1 MREKIDNT
9 KNIGKKLYFFEEL
22 SSTNDWL
29 RDNREEL
36 QNGTVALAKR
46 QTGGKGRQGRKWC
59 DSDGESLSFSVL
71 LKALPAQ
78 TMPILPILAAVAVK
92 RGIFQTLNVKAD
104 LKWPNDVLIDGKK
117 IAGILC
123 EAFPSEN
130 GLCVVCGI
138 GINVMHGKDYFIQ
151 NDLPH
156 AGSLLTQTKQKCNA
170 EVLLDNILI
179 ALNDVINEHV
189 SNGFS
194 AMKDEYAAACVN
206 IGKRVR
212 VVSPKEERTG
222 VACDVDL
229 NGQLICRFDGS
240 EKLEA
245 VASGEVSVRGIYG
258 YGE

>member
-9 KNIGKKLYFFEEL
+9 NNIGKKLYFFDSL

-36 QNGTVALAKR
+36 QDGTVVSARR

-71 LKALPAQ
+71 LKSLPAH
-78 TMPILPILAAVAVK
+78 TIPILPILAAVAVK

-104 LKWPNDVLIDGKK
+104 LKWPNDVLIGNKK

-130 GLCVVCGI
+130 GLSVVCGI
-138 GINVMHGKDYFIQ
+138 GINVLQSKEHFIQ
-151 NDLPH
+151 NELPH
-156 AGSLLTQTKQKCNA
+156 AGSLYTQTGQKCNSQILL
-170 EVLLDNILI
+170 ENVLITLDAAVQEHIL
-179 ALNDVINEHV
+179 
-189 SNGFS
+189 NGFS
-194 AMKDEYAAACVN
+194 AMKNEYVDACIN
-206 IGKRVR
+206 IGRRVR
-212 VVSPKEERTG
+212 VISPKEERTG
-222 VACDVDL
+222 IACDVDL
-229 NGQLICRFDGS
+229 NGRLICRFDGS
-240 EKLEA
+240 EKLET
-245 VASGEVSVRGIYG
+245 VASGEVSVRGLYG